1 MDNFLSIILP
11 ETQKLVNTED
21 SSLLFIMESIDK
33 LSDSYDLEQ
42 MRNEIIQKMESGEE
56 VYFFYI

>member
-42 MRNEIIQKMESGEE
+42 MINEIIQKMESGEE